1 MQQCGSSGVVCMWC
15 ELDCLCGS
23 TFDLLKSE
31 YKTYRETKIPSEIFD
46 ADPDKYDET
55 YIIGS

>member
-1 MQQCGSSGVVCMWC
+1 MWC